1 MRIVTANVNGV
12 RAASRHGGLHWLADQ
27 AADLIAL
34 QEVRATTAQLRA
46 ELSASPLA
54 DWQVAHTESAAK
66 GRSGVAILSRQA
78 PAEVRSD
85 CLSAEF
91 TESGRW
97 LEADFRFGDELLT
110 VASVY
115 LPSGEAQTPK
125 QEEKY
130 RFLVEMEAR
139 LSILAERPHAL
150 IVGDLNIAHHEH
162 DLKNWKGNLKK
173 AGFLPQE
180 RAYFDRWLH
189 PESPWIDVH
198 RTLHG
203 PGPGPYTWWSMR
215 GQAFDNDAGWR
226 IDYHLATAALAGR
239 AQKASVGRARA
250 YDQRWSDHAAVII
263 DYDFG

>member
-12 RAASRHGGLHWLADQ
+12 RAASRHGGLIWLAEQ
-27 AADLIAL
+27 GADVIAL
-34 QEVRATTAQLRA
+34 QEVRASTAQLTT
-46 ELSASPLA
+46 ELAASPLA
-54 DWQVAHTESAAK
+54 HWHVAHTESAKK
-66 GRSGVAILSRQA
+66 GRSGVAILSREA
-78 PAEVRSD
+78 PQEIRAD
-85 CLSAEF
+85 CLGAEF

-97 LEADFRFGDELLT
+97 LEADFELGDESLT

-115 LPSGEAQTPK
+115 VPSGEAQTPK

-130 RFLVEMEAR
+130 RFLVAMDAR
-139 LSILAERPHAL
+139 LGQLATRPHAL
-150 IVGDLNIAHHEH
+150 ILGDLNVAHHEH

-189 PESPWIDVH
+189 PESPWTDVH

-203 PGPGPYTWWSMR
+203 PGPGPYTWWSTR

-226 IDYHLATAALAGR
+226 IDY
-239 AQKASVGRARA
+239 
-250 YDQRWSDHAAVII
+250 
-263 DYDFG
+263 